1 MRLSDRRGI
10 DEDGTI
16 LDYDYREVRVTRV
29 ILAQARTRVLACDHS
44 KFSRRAPVK
53 IGHVGDLEV
62 IVTDQM
68 PDQAFVDT
76 CRSVD
81 TELMLA
87 EDAPI

>member
-44 KFSRRAPVK
+44 KFSRRAPVMSATSK
-53 IGHVGDLEV
+53 
-62 IVTDQM
+62 
-68 PDQAFVDT
+68 
-76 CRSVD
+76 
-81 TELMLA
+81 
-87 EDAPI
+87 